1 MRSSGASYG
10 LSRNLGILAVRLGV
24 LRMGVGGLGVLGVPI
39 VLGVKRFTAVVGV
52 TLFRLWLSPV
62 RSGDLVFARRDCLV
76 SGRADLA
83 LLADADR
90 GLDWFGIFD
99 SLV

>member
-1 MRSSGASYG
+1 M
-10 LSRNLGILAVRLGV
+10 AVRLGV
-24 LRMGVGGLGVLGVPI
+24 VRMEVDGLGVLGVLV
-39 VLGVKRFTAVVGV
+39 VLGVMRVAAVVGV
-52 TLFRLWLSPV
+52 TLLRDILSPV

-90 GLDWFGIFD
+90 GLDWFGIFAF
-99 SLV
+99 LV